1 MISGNICNHNEQSSR
16 LIGHSRGSNSGSYP
30 FILEKSNI
38 IATVISSFLNGKVC
52 PNNTTFKST
61 IRLCDYFRVYSSCWR
76 SQHMHRA
83 PSLHILENIT
93 KRSSHIRGK
102 EKMVGYRLSYLIT
115 CMCFVNM
122 RWLANVSFVFPLH
135 TLIAITFVTCT
146 MTKIHCLRALLFNC
160 LLIFSFIWK
169 ESDLCISDHCSEKEI
184 NIRAPHIFI

>member
-1 MISGNICNHNEQSSR
+1 MTLDTTERPVLWMASVLSPTLTLTLHGDRILDRISSV
-16 LIGHSRGSNSGSYP
+16 SYP
-30 FILEKSNI
+30 SILKKSNI

-61 IRLCDYFRVYSSCWR
+61 IRLCDYFRVYSSCLR

-93 KRSSHIRGK
+93 KRSSHIRGT

-122 RWLANVSFVFPLH
+122 R
-135 TLIAITFVTCT
+135 
-146 MTKIHCLRALLFNC
+146 
-160 LLIFSFIWK
+160 
-169 ESDLCISDHCSEKEI
+169 
-184 NIRAPHIFI
+184 